1 MARRPRSHPT
11 PQLALEW
18 AESLRWETLPS
29 EVRDELRRRL
39 REFLLC
45 VADAE
50 RRAKEVRDE

>member
-11 PQLALEW
+11 PQLALES

-39 REFLLC
+39 REFLLG

-50 RRAKEVRDE
+50 RRAKEGRDE